1 MLNIAIENVLF
12 VNCNNVSVLVS
23 RSVTFM
29 YFILLAL
36 YVCVSKYVIS
46 TYIRY
51 LNIKLVRKGLYTKI
65 VQWYRIR
72 MFQCVYVVNKS
83 RCYRQIV
90 SEVL

>member
-1 MLNIAIENVLF
+1 
-12 VNCNNVSVLVS
+12 
-23 RSVTFM
+23 M
-29 YFILLAL
+29 YFILPAL

-51 LNIKLVRKGLYTKI
+51 LNIKIVRKGLYTKI

-83 RCYRQIV
+83 
-90 SEVL
+90 